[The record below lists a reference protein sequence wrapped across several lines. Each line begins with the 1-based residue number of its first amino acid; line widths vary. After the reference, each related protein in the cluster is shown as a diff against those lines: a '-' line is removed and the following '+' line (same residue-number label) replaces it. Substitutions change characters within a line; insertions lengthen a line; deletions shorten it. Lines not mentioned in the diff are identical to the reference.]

1 MRDLK
6 GTVKHCPMAYGDDM
20 TTQCRR
26 EAFSATY
33 RSCYSAVLSYIRRRT
48 DGDNAEDLT
57 AEVFTRA
64 WNRWDSRE
72 GAELPWI
79 YGIAR
84 HVVLEHYR
92 VRDKNAAI
100 EKAVQETSTE
110 AATPMQEVDARFT
123 ICAALERLNLS
134 DREILAL
141 HAWENLEPAE
151 IAQVL
156 GISANSAR
164 VRLHRARHRLANLL
178 YSTSGSSRGECS

>member
-1 MRDLK
+1 
-6 GTVKHCPMAYGDDM
+6 M
-20 TTQCRR
+20 TTQRKR
-26 EAFSATY
+26 DAFSTAY
-33 RSCYSAVLSYIRRRT
+33 RSYYSAVLSYIRRRT

-64 WNRWDSRE
+64 WNRWDSRK
-72 GAELPWI
+72 GTELPWI

-100 EKAVQETSTE
+100 ERAVQEASSGS
-110 AATPMQEVDARFT
+110 ATPMQEVDERFT
-123 ICAALERLNLS
+123 ICSALERLNLS

-156 GISANSAR
+156 GISTNSAR

-178 YSTSGSSRGECS
+178 YSTSGTSHGECS